1 MTTVEL
7 QPQVEVERAGFA
19 TAVRELPADVSGQSG
34 DWSDLLTLPDGA
46 MAVVVGD
53 AAGHGSEASPVK
65 DALRPALR
73 LLAQAG
79 APPADLLACLR
90 PALSVL
96 DGIFAT
102 VVCTAVTS
110 DGRIALANAG
120 HPPPLFLRGD
130 GSVQFLT
137 ENLQPPL
144 GVPCQPTEPAVQ
156 TVCFEPGDTLVL
168 YTDGVVDHHDNQ
180 LERGLARLA
189 ATALRWREAPLDHLC
204 RRLVALGDP
213 ADDRTVLA
221 VRRRAA
227 SQPNP

>member
-1 MTTVEL
+1 MSAVGAVEL
-7 QPQVEVERAGFA
+7 EVGRGGFA
-19 TAVRELPADVSGQSG
+19 AAVRELPADLSGVSG

-53 AAGHGSEASPVK
+53 AAGHGPQARPVK

-73 LLAQAG
+73 RLARSG
-79 APPADLLACLR
+79 AAPADLLANLR
-90 PALSVL
+90 PVLELL

-110 DGRIALANAG
+110 DGRIVVANAG
-120 HPPPLFLRGD
+120 HPPPLVLRAD
-130 GSVQFLT
+130 GSVRFLT

-144 GVPCQPTEPAVQ
+144 GAPYERAEPVVQ
-156 TVCFEPGDTLVL
+156 TVCLQPGDTLVL

-180 LERGLARLA
+180 LDRGLARLA
-189 ATALRWREAPLDHLC
+189 ATALRSRHAPLDHLC

-221 VRRRAA
+221 VRRRPA